1 LFNFFRRNTVP
12 GALSEASDSILEKYS
27 QIDFK
32 IKELS
37 QVYPDRITPL
47 TNSVVSVEKRLGVI
61 PQGQVGASTF
71 TSSSSSAIAMT
82 SSSSSSSTSSSSI
95 SAIHNANN
103 NNNNSKGNVTEAAGR
118 DLTNQTLIRGLQGSH
133 VSPLAQLEH
142 HLRTE

>member
-1 LFNFFRRNTVP
+1 
-12 GALSEASDSILEKYS
+12 
-27 QIDFK
+27 
-32 IKELS
+32 
-37 QVYPDRITPL
+37 L

-61 PQGQVGASTF
+61 PQVGASTF

-82 SSSSSSSTSSSSI
+82 SSSSSSSSSSTT
-95 SAIHNANN
+95 SATHNANN